1 MAAMDTR
8 AVQCPANAA
17 LAAFLVEKREEWFVK
32 QYSDNL
38 DSVFIGAHKNV
49 CDSTVPLKSLRACS
63 KVKGIGKWLL
73 KILAEF
79 YMVDEDMTGDE
90 DEAQP
95 GGSQRAKKPPKRY
108 LPKKNSA
115 PYAILIT
122 LYREY
127 MLGKEFMMRQE
138 LIDAAESSGLATMP
152 IEPNKGVVPPR
163 YGGGPQYSYSGWSSM
178 KTLIDKGLVVKKSNP
193 AKYMLTEEGQKTAQE
208 CQGRAGLGPA
218 DYNVPLPANEVPP
231 VNVRQGP
238 VRTERATTSRAR
250 PSKTKSSQRAT
261 IVDVNKLKTMGYKE
275 EDIQAAVNEAT
286 ATRGLQDSDIWGFVL
301 GILSRGGGSHAGA
314 KEKAAAAADVPVS
327 QPTVQPSVDRG
338 TAPTNSSWYRSAP
351 AATVEATVASTSTA
365 GPSKPSNTRSQG
377 MEASPTGGNEL
388 AVPPLDVGQ
397 AFGQIYEV
405 FLVLDSR
412 EQFRRDARGGAALQK
427 FADRIG
433 VQFKVQVETRQLPV
447 GDAFWIARHK
457 VLRHEY
463 VLDFIVER
471 KRVDDLW
478 SSIKDNRYKQQKL
491 RLQRCGVKRLVY
503 LIEGDPNLTDVSE
516 PLKTA
521 AFTTEILEGFDVQ
534 RTRDT
539 SETVQKYGEL
549 TTAIIDRYS
558 LEVGKP
564 GLPPGGH
571 CMRYVEF
578 VDYCKDIEM
587 ERVTDVFGVQLM
599 QVRNV
604 TEDMAL
610 AILER
615 YPTLY
620 SLVLAYTELE
630 GDVQAQEQLLK
641 DIPIRNKNK
650 TISAIISKNIYK
662 LVWAP

>member
-1 MAAMDTR
+1 MDTR
-8 AVQCPANAA
+8 VVLCPANEE

-49 CDSTVPLKSLRACS
+49 CESTVPLTSLRAVS

-79 YMVDEDMTGDE
+79 YKPDEDMAEDE
-90 DEAQP
+90 DEEQP
-95 GGSQRAKKPPKRY
+95 GGSQRAKKAPKRY
-108 LPKKNSA
+108 LPKKNSG
-115 PYAILIT
+115 PYALLIT
-122 LYREY
+122 LYRAY

-138 LIDAAESSGLATMP
+138 LIDAAEASGLSTMP
-152 IEPNKGVVPPR
+152 IEPSKGLAPQR
-163 YGGGPQYSYSGWSSM
+163 YGGGPQFSYSGWNSM
-178 KTLIDKGLVVKKSNP
+178 KTLTEKGLVVKKSNP
-193 AKYMLTEEGQKTAQE
+193 AKYMLTEEGRKTAEE
-208 CQGRAGLGPA
+208 CQGRSGLGPT
-218 DYNVPLPANEVPP
+218 DYVVPTPANEVPS

-250 PSKTKSSQRAT
+250 PSKSKSSQKAT
-261 IVDVNKLKTMGYKE
+261 AVDFNKLKTMGYKE

-286 ATRGLQDSDIWGFVL
+286 ATSGLQDSDIWGFVL
-301 GILSRGGGSHAGA
+301 GILSRGGGFHVGA
-314 KEKAAAAADVPVS
+314 KEKAPVADVPVS
-327 QPTVQPSVDRG
+327 QPTVQPVVDRG
-338 TAPTNSSWYRSAP
+338 TVPSNSSWYHSAP
-351 AATVEATVASTSTA
+351 AATVEATVRSTSTA
-365 GPSKPSNTRSQG
+365 GPSNPSNTRSQG
-377 MEASPTGGNEL
+377 IEASATGGNEL
-388 AVPPLDVGQ
+388 AVPPLGVGQ
-397 AFGQIYEV
+397 AFGQVYEV

-447 GDAFWIARHK
+447 GDALWIARHK
-457 VLRHEY
+457 DLRHEY

-478 SSIKDNRYKQQKL
+478 SSIKDGRYKQQKL

-503 LIEGDPNLTDVSE
+503 LIEGDPNLTDASDS
-516 PLKTA
+516 LKTA

-534 RTRDT
+534 RTRDV
-539 SETVQKYGEL
+539 SETTQKYGEL

-558 LEVGKP
+558 EEVGKP
-564 GLPPGGH
+564 GRPRGGH

-578 VDYCKDIEM
+578 VEYCKDIEM

-604 TEDMAL
+604 TEEMAL

-620 SLVLAYTELE
+620 SLVVAYTELE
-630 GDVQAQEQLLK
+630 GDVQAQELLLT
-641 DIPIRNKNK
+641 DIQIRNKNK